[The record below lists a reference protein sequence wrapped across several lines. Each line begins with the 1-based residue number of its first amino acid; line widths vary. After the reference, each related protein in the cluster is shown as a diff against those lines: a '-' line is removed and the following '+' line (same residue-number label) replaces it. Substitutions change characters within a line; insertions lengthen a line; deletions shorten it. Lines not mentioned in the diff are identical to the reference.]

1 MPLGASFLTELR
13 MCLMNFCDF
22 NEPKQENNQLP
33 FKWVSNTLRITWP
46 EEESC
51 LGLWV
56 TTWIQYWFY
65 KVRLTTSRRS
75 VASYIISSAWKMSSI
90 IYKPYSSYLTEC
102 LGDNCD
108 IKSHYSS
115 HALEV
120 FILFFNLT
128 VRTEKAKRVKRF
140 YSLLCLLLRL
150 TNRITDKWTVG
161 YLSVHVFSTKVLMY
175 VSYWRWNVHFMR
187 SSKPRKGLDICSRA
201 KAVFLSHI
209 KTLSMVRPLRNSA
222 RDLPLKLSKR
232 LSDWVA

>member
-13 MCLMNFCDF
+13 MCLMNLNCVF

-46 EEESC
+46 EEKSC
-51 LGLWV
+51 LGLSV

-65 KVRLTTSRRS
+65 KVRLTMSRRQS

-90 IYKPYSSYLTEC
+90 IVALFQSCAWGAYL
-102 LGDNCD
+102 
-108 IKSHYSS
+108 
-115 HALEV
+115 V
-120 FILFFNLT
+120 FQSDGRL
-128 VRTEKAKRVKRF
+128 KANRAKRF

-175 VSYWRWNVHFMR
+175 VSYWRWHVHFMR